1 MSQTNEG
8 ANAVSQSGG
17 TRNVIKFAM
26 ECPAEAR
33 FIPAAAGAAELLAT
47 LVVASKS
54 VDGLRE
60 SLVEQEISSA
70 AVQLVDKFPEEENV
84 TRYADKVLSEVMS
97 PQSAVYLMAN
107 PELSD
112 IVHDYMPGAQS
123 MAAEV
128 IGANMAKICSTEGG
142 SQAMQ
147 SIVTGMANSG
157 KQSELNGF
165 VANVMTTLECNS
177 EHAQTCLEVLNKV
190 TEHVHSSALVSEE
203 LINMR
208 VGSRISAA
216 LANSSKNDEN
226 DNFARDALSLL
237 QGMETDEIDNDD
249 DVVDIGALKAA
260 LKKVEKKIKRPD
272 FTTQKKNIKDESS
285 AIVEQRLQ
293 ELKDVDPG
301 NIKQY
306 IKKMSEIADVTKKRH
321 NQRLYASKGAGVA
334 ATQLILKYIA
344 YIDLLIPCL
353 QTLINLAFRAPDI
366 CHHLVEQLKLP
377 SVLEFVAH
385 KHTESL
391 KINNLLYLLLCN
403 LCAGDVQRQ
412 SWIWTKLGQKLM
424 YIAHKHRESSD
435 IAASSTRLFGILCDS
450 DEIMTSMVCDGVT
463 SILVHFIEIHPKEHE
478 VLKLLYGCVG
488 ELFPR

>member
-1 MSQTNEG
+1 
-8 ANAVSQSGG
+8 
-17 TRNVIKFAM
+17 
-26 ECPAEAR
+26 
-33 FIPAAAGAAELLAT
+33 
-47 LVVASKS
+47 
-54 VDGLRE
+54 
-60 SLVEQEISSA
+60 
-70 AVQLVDKFPEEENV
+70 
-84 TRYADKVLSEVMS
+84 
-97 PQSAVYLMAN
+97 
-107 PELSD
+107 
-112 IVHDYMPGAQS
+112 
-123 MAAEV
+123 
-128 IGANMAKICSTEGG
+128 
-142 SQAMQ
+142 MQ

-216 LANSSKNDEN
+216 LANSSKDDDNDH
-226 DNFARDALSLL
+226 FARDALSLL

-366 CHHLVEQLKLP
+366 CHHLVEQLKP
-377 SVLEFVAH
+377 V
-385 KHTESL
+385 
-391 KINNLLYLLLCN
+391 
-403 LCAGDVQRQ
+403 
-412 SWIWTKLGQKLM
+412 
-424 YIAHKHRESSD
+424 
-435 IAASSTRLFGILCDS
+435 ST
-450 DEIMTSMVCDGVT
+450 
-463 SILVHFIEIHPKEHE
+463 
-478 VLKLLYGCVG
+478 
-488 ELFPR
+488 